1 MLHTARCIYFL
12 SELQAGEM
20 TQTKLLLIA
29 IGAVLMTVT
38 VAAVIG
44 SIVARRL
51 DSKRARS
58 RSASPAEPD
67 VSE

>member
-1 MLHTARCIYFL
+1 
-12 SELQAGEM
+12 M

-29 IGAVLMTVT
+29 IGAVLMTIT

-44 SIVARRL
+44 LIVARRL

-67 VSE
+67 VNE